1 MIGCIEN
8 EKRLIDYKTLLS
20 AYEYKRFETITAKEL
35 LAIEALIINE
45 VTLEKGLF
53 KINYAREI
61 NQQLPIIWIIG
72 IEDYGKIHEYIC
84 KVKGIGRIETIAYS
98 GDKLNRLQEKIE
110 SVLHPNLPTKR
121 NEIAFVIP
129 VYNEEERI
137 EHVKSFVRKIKHLND
152 QVIHNLSIYFINDGS
167 SDRSKELIEELIHE
181 MSNNESTVMMKEQF
195 HIHDIKINTKKAGTY
210 IESFKVISE
219 DTIIFADADDGY
231 DFEDVMRMLNLLN
244 QGYYDI
250 IVGTKDLLSENRPTV
265 RRVVSAFKRVLT
277 KPLLPKGV
285 TDSQTG
291 LKVFKTA
298 LLPYLL
304 PSLDISY
311 GLAIDLKILHVAKK
325 HQFRVYEMPVR
336 FIDREGSHVEV
347 VKDSIK
353 FVKSIMD
360 MLLINGNKKVSKEE
374 MTK

>member
-1 MIGCIEN
+1 MIGYIEN
-8 EKRLIDYKTLLS
+8 TERKIDYKGLLS
-20 AYEYKRFETITAKEL
+20 AYEYEGFTTMTGKDIL
-35 LAIEALIINE
+35 GIEALIVSE
-45 VTLEKGLF
+45 LTLEEGLF

-61 NQQLPIIWIIG
+61 NQQLPVIWIIE
-72 IEDYGKIHEYIC
+72 IDDYDRIHEYIC

-98 GDKLNRLQEKIE
+98 GDKMKRLQEKIE

-137 EHVKSFVRKIKHLND
+137 EHVKSFVYKIKHLND

-167 SDRSKELIEELIHE
+167 SDKSIELIKELIHE
-181 MSNNESTVMMKEQF
+181 MSNNENTVMMKEQF

-210 IESFKVISE
+210 IESFKAISE

-250 IVGTKDLLSENRPTV
+250 IVGTKDLMSENRPPI
-265 RRVVSAFKRVLT
+265 RRVVSTFKRLLT

-304 PSLDISY
+304 PSLDIRY

-336 FIDREGSHVEV
+336 FIDRDGSHVEV

-353 FVKSIMD
+353 FIKSILE
-360 MLLINGNKKVSKEE
+360 MLLINGNKKNPSRR
-374 MTK
+374 